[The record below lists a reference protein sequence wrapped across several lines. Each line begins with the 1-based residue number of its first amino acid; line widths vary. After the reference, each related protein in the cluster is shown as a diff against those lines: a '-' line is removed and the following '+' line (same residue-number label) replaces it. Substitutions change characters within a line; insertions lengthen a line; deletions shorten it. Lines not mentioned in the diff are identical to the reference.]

1 MSCLLYL
8 KNVTNSVQPKFSFN
22 VKTRT
27 TGPSGIDITPAFY
40 KTYTYDAIPSISA
53 DGVYQFYTNI
63 NNVANFDASLN
74 ILNIL
79 TYSKSK
85 LTQTN
90 PIVCTPEKEYIT
102 EINLT
107 ITKDT
112 VLDYVIGNT
121 ILQYN
126 NSSFNLSFDTA
137 ALTNTETSNAGINKT
152 LANLLTFLYG
162 GTAGRTFTV
171 EDVAAGVEL
180 Q

>member
-8 KNVTNSVQPKFSFN
+8 KNVTNSIQPKFSFN
-22 VKTRT
+22 VTTRT
-27 TGPSGIDITPAFY
+27 TNSSGIDTALY

-63 NNVANFDASLN
+63 NNIANFDASLN

-79 TYSKSK
+79 TYSKYK
-85 LTQTN
+85 LTQTT
-90 PIVCTPEKEYIT
+90 PIVCVPEREYIT

-107 ITKDT
+107 IKTDA

-171 EDVAAGVEL
+171 ADVAAGVEL
-180 Q
+180 QG